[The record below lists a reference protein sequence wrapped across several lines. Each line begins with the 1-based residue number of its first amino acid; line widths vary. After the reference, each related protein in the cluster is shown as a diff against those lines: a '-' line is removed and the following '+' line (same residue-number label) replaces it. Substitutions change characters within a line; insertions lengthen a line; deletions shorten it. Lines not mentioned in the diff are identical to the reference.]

1 MATKKPAK
9 TSKKAKPAA
18 KTKKA
23 TPADTLF
30 QFKITLL
37 GAEPPIWRRIQ
48 VPDCTLDKLHEY
60 IQTSMGWTNSHLHHF
75 KVGEQLYGDPML
87 MEETMEEM
95 DYLDSTTTMVSDIIP
110 KSSKKFRF
118 VYEYDFGDSWNHEV
132 LFEGYFAA
140 EAGRKYPLCLEGK
153 RACPPDDCGGVWGYA
168 EFVEAIG
175 DEKHER
181 HGEMMEWSG
190 GRFDPMEFDAAAA
203 TKSMKKGVF
212 DWRNMR

>member
-1 MATKKPAK
+1 MASKKPAK
-9 TSKKAKPAA
+9 TNKKTKPAA
-18 KTKKA
+18 KAKKA

-48 VPDCTLDKLHEY
+48 FPDCTLDKLHEY

-87 MEETMEEM
+87 MEESMEEM

-132 LFEGYFAA
+132 LFEGCPAP
-140 EAGRKYPLCLEGK
+140 EAGRKYPWCMEGE

-175 DEKHER
+175 NKKHER

-190 GRFDPMEFDAAAA
+190 GRFDPEAFDAAGA

-212 DWRNMR
+212 DWRNMK